1 MSMKGYLQEA
11 QMELFIFS
19 IMTEFMTTEGCTL
32 SEQQQRSVIDRSLST
47 LKALGYEQ
55 NIAVESGSLEDL
67 KESIQK
73 LAIFSMQLFSL
84 CVMQAAREEKYKE
97 IIISLRDKNND

>member
-1 MSMKGYLQEA
+1 MKGYLQEA

-19 IMTEFMTTEGCTL
+19 IMTEFMTTEGYTL
-32 SEQQQRSVIDRSLST
+32 SEQQQRAVIDRSLST

-55 NIAVESGSLEDL
+55 NIAVESGSIEDL

-84 CVMQAAREEKYKE
+84 CVMQGAREEKYKE
-97 IIISLRDKNND
+97 IINSLKDKNND

>member
-1 MSMKGYLQEA
+1 MSMKGYLQDA

-19 IMTEFMTTEGCTL
+19 IMSEFMSTEGYTL
-32 SEQQQRSVIDRSLST
+32 SEEQKRAVIDKSLNT

-55 NIAVESGSLEDL
+55 NITIESGSIEDL
-67 KESIQK
+67 KDSIQK

-97 IIISLRDKNND
+97 IINSLKDKNND

>member
-1 MSMKGYLQEA
+1 MKGYLQDA

-19 IMTEFMTTEGCTL
+19 IMSEFMSTEGYTL
-32 SEQQQRSVIDRSLST
+32 SEEQKRAVIDKSLNT

-55 NIAVESGSLEDL
+55 NITIESGSIEDL
-67 KESIQK
+67 KDSIQK

-97 IIISLRDKNND
+97 IINSLKDKNND